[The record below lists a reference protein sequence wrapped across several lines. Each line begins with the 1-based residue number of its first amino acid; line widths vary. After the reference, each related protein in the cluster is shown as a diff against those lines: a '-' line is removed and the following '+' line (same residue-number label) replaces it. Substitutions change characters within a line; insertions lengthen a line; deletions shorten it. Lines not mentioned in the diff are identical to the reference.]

1 MGSMRYE
8 FFFQKDRSIVE
19 IRAFGQATAAGF
31 AELNINLVEHRD
43 WTPGMNVLGDFRK
56 LDLSDL
62 TIDDAQESSN
72 FAQTLSERFG
82 SGKIACVMKKDID
95 YGIARMWEMLTQNG
109 VSVEIRV
116 FRSISAART
125 WLRAQRKYRFSPFSA

>member
-8 FFFQKDRSIVE
+8 FFFQEDHSIVE

-31 AELNINLVEHRD
+31 AEMNIELVEHRG
-43 WTPGMNVLGDFRK
+43 WTPGMNVLCDFRE
-56 LDLSDL
+56 LDLSGL
-62 TIDDAQESSN
+62 SVNNTHESSY
-72 FAQTLSERFG
+72 FVRSLSERLG
-82 SGKIACVMKKDID
+82 SGKIACITKKDVD

-116 FRSISAART
+116 FRSISEART
-125 WLRAQRKYRFSPFSA
+125 WLRA